1 MKKAASILGTCF
13 LVAALMTGCGA
24 PVKEAERGKDWDYT
38 VVPTR
43 DVPTDFQAEI
53 DKKKMNAF
61 QMTYE
66 NGEYLYMAVGYGEQ
80 VSGGFNIQVH
90 GLYEKGEELCLE
102 TSLLGPGEEEIVNG
116 KASYPYI
123 VVKTQCASKN
133 VNFET

>member
-1 MKKAASILGTCF
+1 MKKAASF
-13 LVAALMTGCGA
+13 LCACLLLTAMVTGCSA

-43 DVPTDFQAEI
+43 DVPEDFQAQI
-53 DKKKMNAF
+53 DKKKVNAF

-80 VSGGFNIQVH
+80 ESGGFNIQVQ

-116 KASYPYI
+116 KVSYPYI
-123 VVKTQCASKN
+123 VIKTQCSSKN
-133 VNFET
+133 VDFEI